1 MTEIKNDKS
10 KNDKENLWLGF
21 DLGGTKML
29 AEVFDRKFRSLGRKR
44 RKTRGNEG
52 AKAGVERIIETIND
66 ALEEAECSS
75 DQLSGIGIG
84 CPGPLDLNEG
94 VILEAPNLGWKN
106 VAIRKE
112 LESKFKCPVIVA
124 NDVDLGLYGEYRFGI
139 AQDSRSVV
147 GAFIG
152 TGIGGACIYEGRILR
167 GKSLSCMEV
176 GHLSA
181 VPNGPLSGAGHAGSL
196 EAVASRLS
204 IAGNAV
210 LAAYRG
216 QAPYLLENF
225 GTDISNIRSGAIAK
239 AIQEGDTAIKQI
251 VQHAAVQ
258 IGKTMANVIHLLA
271 PDTIVL
277 GGGMVEAIPELF
289 VETVKKTAKENVLPS
304 FRKSFEVVAAELS
317 DDATV
322 QGAAAWAESNMEQP
336 TPKKK
341 K

>member
-1 MTEIKNDKS
+1 MTETKNEKS
-10 KNDKENLWLGF
+10 KHEKENFWIGF

-52 AKAGVERIIETIND
+52 AESGVERIIETITD
-66 ALEEAECSS
+66 AMEEAGCKPA
-75 DQLSGIGIG
+75 QLSGIGIG

-112 LESKFKCPVIVA
+112 LESKFKCPVVVA
-124 NDVDLGLYGEYRFGI
+124 NDVDLGLYGEYRFGV
-139 AQDSRSVV
+139 AQDSRCVV

-167 GKSLSCMEV
+167 GKSLSCMEI
-176 GHLSA
+176 GHLPA

-216 QAPYLLENF
+216 QAPHLLENY
-225 GTDISNIRSGAIAK
+225 GTDIANIRSGAIASAVK
-239 AIQEGDTAIKQI
+239 EGDTAVEQ
-251 VQHAAVQ
+251 VVRQAAVQ
-258 IGKTMANVIHLLA
+258 IGKTMAGVIHLLA
-271 PDTIVL
+271 PDTVVL
-277 GGGMVEAIPELF
+277 GGGMVEALPDLF
-289 VETVKKTAKENVLPS
+289 VEIVKKTARENVLPP
-304 FRKSFEVVAAELS
+304 FRKSFEVMAAELG
-317 DDATV
+317 DDAAV
-322 QGAAAWAESNMEQP
+322 QGAAAWAQSNVEQP
-336 TPKKK
+336 TSKKK